1 MLNSNS
7 NIPQVQENES
17 LHQVAEKFLKSSRET
32 LDIVNDE
39 GQVVGKITSKSLMLA
54 LAKNIDPETS
64 VKTLVEDQ
72 KEMTHIDNH
81 HDVPPVN
88 NNNMLNAA
96 LEASSDGI
104 LISDDKGNIT
114 YVNTAYEQITGLKKE
129 QMIGQNLH
137 KLLDEKLFNMAASLV
152 VLEDGEPVSI
162 MHKYITGKNALT
174 TASPIFND
182 QGEIIGVFNN
192 TRNISNL
199 AMLRNEL
206 LGTDNEIPKYYSDKS
221 QVFVQQQLLSEGFVF
236 RSRIMMQLLELASK
250 AAGYDSTVLIYG
262 ESGSG
267 KEVLAKFIHQQS
279 LRREGPLIKLNC
291 AAIPDELFESELFG
305 YEPGSFTGANRQG
318 KPGMLEL
325 ANQGTILLDEVSE
338 LSLSAQ
344 SKLLRAIQEREVF
357 RVGASEVTK
366 LNVRIIAASNK
377 KLAEEVKLGN
387 FREDLFFRLNIV
399 PINIPALRERKEDIS
414 ALVSYFLKKLN
425 ELYKKEVIIAPE
437 VMKILINYSW
447 PGNVRELQNLI
458 EYLFV
463 INANGEIGME
473 QLPAKLLAD
482 HVIEDYNQKEEK
494 SPEKLNYL
502 LENFEKNIIIA
513 TLKNH
518 RSMRQAAT
526 DLGINPST
534 LSRKIKR
541 YGIEAF
547 LP

>member
-267 KEVLAKFIHQQS
+267 KEVLAKFIH
-279 LRREGPLIKLNC
+279 
-291 AAIPDELFESELFG
+291 
-305 YEPGSFTGANRQG
+305 
-318 KPGMLEL
+318 
-325 ANQGTILLDEVSE
+325 
-338 LSLSAQ
+338 
-344 SKLLRAIQEREVF
+344 
-357 RVGASEVTK
+357 
-366 LNVRIIAASNK
+366 
-377 KLAEEVKLGN
+377 
-387 FREDLFFRLNIV
+387 
-399 PINIPALRERKEDIS
+399 
-414 ALVSYFLKKLN
+414 
-425 ELYKKEVIIAPE
+425 
-437 VMKILINYSW
+437 
-447 PGNVRELQNLI
+447 
-458 EYLFV
+458 
-463 INANGEIGME
+463 
-473 QLPAKLLAD
+473 
-482 HVIEDYNQKEEK
+482 
-494 SPEKLNYL
+494 
-502 LENFEKNIIIA
+502 
-513 TLKNH
+513 
-518 RSMRQAAT
+518 
-526 DLGINPST
+526 
-534 LSRKIKR
+534 
-541 YGIEAF
+541 
-547 LP
+547 

>member
-1 MLNSNS
+1 
-7 NIPQVQENES
+7 
-17 LHQVAEKFLKSSRET
+17 
-32 LDIVNDE
+32 
-39 GQVVGKITSKSLMLA
+39 
-54 LAKNIDPETS
+54 
-64 VKTLVEDQ
+64 
-72 KEMTHIDNH
+72 
-81 HDVPPVN
+81 
-88 NNNMLNAA
+88 
-96 LEASSDGI
+96 
-104 LISDDKGNIT
+104 
-114 YVNTAYEQITGLKKE
+114 
-129 QMIGQNLH
+129 
-137 KLLDEKLFNMAASLV
+137 
-152 VLEDGEPVSI
+152 
-162 MHKYITGKNALT
+162 
-174 TASPIFND
+174 
-182 QGEIIGVFNN
+182 
-192 TRNISNL
+192 
-199 AMLRNEL
+199 
-206 LGTDNEIPKYYSDKS
+206 
-221 QVFVQQQLLSEGFVF
+221 
-236 RSRIMMQLLELASK
+236 
-250 AAGYDSTVLIYG
+250 
-262 ESGSG
+262 
-267 KEVLAKFIHQQS
+267 
-279 LRREGPLIKLNC
+279 
-291 AAIPDELFESELFG
+291 
-305 YEPGSFTGANRQG
+305 
-318 KPGMLEL
+318 MLEL

-357 RVGASEVTK
+357 RVGASEVTN

-414 ALVSYFLKKLN
+414 ALVSYFLEKLN

-541 YGIEAF
+541 YGILCKPIF
-547 LP
+547 WTNRWRR